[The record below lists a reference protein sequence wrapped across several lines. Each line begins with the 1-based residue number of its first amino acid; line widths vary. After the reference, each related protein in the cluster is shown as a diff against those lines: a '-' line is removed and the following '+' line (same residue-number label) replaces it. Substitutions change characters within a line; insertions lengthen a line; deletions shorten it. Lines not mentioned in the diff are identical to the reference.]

1 MESIKFL
8 RKTSVIGVMDT
19 KRKGF
24 LVLAVLVLESVFVPI
39 ALDVGGLQI
48 GVAPLLLYSLLIA
61 SGIGALASYLD
72 DRGRGF
78 VELFSRKMFLP
89 MLAAGLL
96 GYAATM
102 LLQGLGTVGTNPSV
116 SAVVW
121 RSWVIMLAILTP
133 VMLRQKVT
141 RKEYLGI
148 GLGMLSVYIVMTGGT
163 LVGINAQEA
172 PFIAMLLLSGFAM
185 TVSTLLMKR
194 YSAST
199 TGFNL
204 LAVLASLFFMAF
216 FVFAYHLN
224 ISVSL
229 SNSTILSILLLGVM
243 ETGLGAILYYEAFKR
258 LNNAFVGGA
267 MLSVPLLTVLF
278 SAVMVGTPFAPY
290 YIVAA
295 ALLGAAMFVLR
306 DQPSEAP
313 QHITSSDVLKGL
325 WMFDITSAFVDNK
338 SEEINGY
345 IRGDNRALAIKIRD
359 GTGSNA
365 HDMEPHADESC
376 FIFTDKKPHPRVS
389 EQEILFI
396 KEMMGVENG
405 ETAVIGIGD
414 TSQIES
420 AFAGIYEDSTG
431 AHFTKTE
438 KSDNKI

>member
-1 MESIKFL
+1 
-8 RKTSVIGVMDT
+8 MDT